1 MDAHA
6 VVSLLSEVLAWVGL
20 PLGAALY
27 IAGLSVRGFGWRWVH
42 TDAVIAAHPPA
53 RAATRPAAQPLGQPA
68 AASASASPPVH
79 IVRWFDRHGDVHEMP
94 ADTEE
99 THALAPGDDVSVW
112 FNSRRPE
119 NCRTHSPE
127 LDGKGLRLIGLVLL
141 GTGFVATVLGFVL
154 MFF

>member
-1 MDAHA
+1 MTAHSI
-6 VVSLLSEVLAWVGL
+6 VSLLCEVLAWVGL

-42 TDAVIAAHPPA
+42 ADAVIAASPA
-53 RAATRPAAQPLGQPA
+53 TKPAVQPA
-68 AASASASPPVH
+68 AGSLPAPAGTPVH
-79 IVRWFDRHGDVHEMP
+79 LVRWFDRHGDVHDMA

-99 THALAPGDDVSVW
+99 THSLAPGDDVSVW
-112 FNSRRPE
+112 FNSRHPDR
-119 NCRTHSPE
+119 CRTHSPE
-127 LDGKGLRLIGLVLL
+127 LDGKGLRVIGLVLL

>member
-1 MDAHA
+1 MTAHSI
-6 VVSLLSEVLAWVGL
+6 VSLLCEVLAWVGL
-20 PLGAALY
+20 PLGATLY

-42 TDAVIAAHPPA
+42 ADAVIAAS
-53 RAATRPAAQPLGQPA
+53 T
-68 AASASASPPVH
+68 PVH
-79 IVRWFDRHGDVHEMP
+79 MVRWFDRHGDVHDMP

-112 FNSRRPE
+112 FNSRHPDR
-119 NCRTHSPE
+119 CRTHSPE
-127 LDGKGLRLIGLVLL
+127 LDGKGLRVIGLVLL